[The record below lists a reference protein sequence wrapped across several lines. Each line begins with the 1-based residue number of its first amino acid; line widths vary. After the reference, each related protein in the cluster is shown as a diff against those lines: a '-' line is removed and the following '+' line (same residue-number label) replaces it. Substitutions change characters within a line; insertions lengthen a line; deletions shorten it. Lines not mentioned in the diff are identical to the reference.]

1 MHRSIRS
8 IPLVLFSFLA
18 LSCSVGTDPGDCTSL
33 ECLPVQYNLGLTLT
47 VDMDRDFT
55 DREVRYFAVFLR
67 PGNDV
72 DVYSGPKNDQIRL
85 GPGSDVRLP
94 WEIFVNTF
102 RFPPLDA
109 GASEVPIYLDFARD
123 TILAPP
129 GSYNVWR
136 IGGAEDLP
144 PYTDSIM
151 TPPDAMRP
159 TAPTPHDTVSIGR
172 GVDIRLE
179 GAITPETPVEILLYQ
194 SGPGEHSA
202 EFSTRVFSGDPF
214 RITPEDLRDAGF
226 TAGFV
231 TLRATQQYVQRR
243 EIAPEIRSR
252 LTFGLE
258 YDIEFQLED

>member
-8 IPLVLFSFLA
+8 IPLVLVSFLA

-33 ECLPVQYNLGLTLT
+33 ECLPIQYNLGLTLT

-55 DREVRYFAVFLR
+55 DREVRYFAVFLK

-72 DVYSGPKNDQIRL
+72 GVYSGPKKDQIRL
-85 GPGSDVRLP
+85 GPESDIRLP
-94 WEIFVNTF
+94 SEIYVNTF
-102 RFPPLDA
+102 RFPPMDIGSS
-109 GASEVPIYLDFARD
+109 GAPIYLDFARD

-136 IGGAEDLP
+136 VGGAGDLP
-144 PYTDSIM
+144 AYTDSIM

-172 GVDIRLE
+172 GVEIRLE
-179 GAITPETPVEILLYQ
+179 GRITPETPVAIFLYQ
-194 SGPGEHSA
+194 SGPGERYA
-202 EFSTRVFSGDPF
+202 EFSTSVLSAEPLT
-214 RITPEDLRDAGF
+214 ITAQDLRDAGF
-226 TAGFV
+226 LPGFV
-231 TLRATQQYVQRR
+231 ILRATQQYVQRR
-243 EIAPEIRSR
+243 EITPEIRSR
-252 LTFGLE
+252 LAFGLE